1 MAFCTRTCETMF
13 NIAKLHFRCPSSLE
27 FVPGCLRTLLA
38 QQPHGSS
45 QVWVP
50 SGLHVGI
57 PITGLLGPVGPNL
70 GTGRGAY
77 RSVGQSLGP
86 YVGNLKEIRCM
97 LATYSLGLYLGNIQ
111 VLWSM
116 LDRACGCRLAAYRS
130 YGQLSKCSFF
140 RLQWTK
146 FLSPSSDH
154 ALDANGKIAKAMLK
168 HHNVLKTSPL
178 AESDHRGDKELNLP
192 LQLAEAN
199 PVQKLTSRMM

>member
-1 MAFCTRTCETMF
+1 MAFCTRTCETML
-13 NIAKLHFRCPSSLE
+13 NIAKLHFWCPSSSLE

-57 PITGLLGPVGPNL
+57 PITSLLGPVGPNL

-97 LATYSLGLYLGNIQ
+97 LATY
-111 VLWSM
+111 
-116 LDRACGCRLAAYRS
+116 RS
-130 YGQLSKCSFF
+130 YGACWTELVTAGWQRTGLMDNFPICLFF

-154 ALDANGKIAKAMLK
+154 ALDANGKIAKSNAE
-168 HHNVLKTSPL
+168 TSQCP
-178 AESDHRGDKELNLP
+178 EDFPR
-192 LQLAEAN
+192 
-199 PVQKLTSRMM
+199 SRSPTIGEIRS

>member
-1 MAFCTRTCETMF
+1 MAFCTRTCETML
-13 NIAKLHFRCPSSLE
+13 NIAKLHFWCPSSSLE

-57 PITGLLGPVGPNL
+57 PITSLLGPVGPNL

-111 VLWSM
+111 VLWGM
-116 LDRACGCRLAAYRS
+116 LDRACDCRLAAYRS
-130 YGQLSKCSFF
+130 YGQLSNMFIF
-140 RLQWTK
+140 
-146 FLSPSSDH
+146 P
-154 ALDANGKIAKAMLK
+154 IA
-168 HHNVLKTSPL
+168 VDQVFEPII
-178 AESDHRGDKELNLP
+178 
-192 LQLAEAN
+192 
-199 PVQKLTSRMM
+199 